1 MDTDVFLGSDA
12 LPKILQGVNK
22 VGTAVGATMGPRGRN
37 AIIRKRGRT
46 YVTRDGVTVAESIN
60 LPDKNE
66 QAGVELLQN
75 AAREVD
81 GLNGDGTTT
90 VTVLTKAILEHAQP
104 LITDGTNPM
113 LLKKSIEDASL
124 QVIDYIRTQ
133 CRKISKLEELEE
145 IATIAASDD
154 EIGKLVA
161 SVVWE
166 LGPDSLVTLKEGQS
180 TKTDV
185 ETVTGVQL
193 DTGLASPYLVRDPA
207 SQSTAF
213 DEPYV
218 ILLDREL
225 RDKEDVV
232 PILRLLHTMEGAKAV
247 IIAHGINADALAL
260 ITLNSVKGVVDVVA
274 IGLDQSLVDKTSYL
288 QDIAAVTGANVIGK
302 DNGVSLDNITEED
315 FGRVSSVVAGMEKTV
330 MVRGYGVEEDVDQR
344 KAAVKL
350 LKKDTKKFTPDVDK
364 RLAVLE
370 GKVAIVTIGGTSQ
383 SAIEERHY
391 RFEDAVGAAKTA
403 LRGGMIPGAG
413 TTLFG
418 ASDEL
423 GTSDGELVLA
433 QALKQ
438 PTIQILTNAGF
449 YTEELFLQLGYNKG
463 LDVAT
468 GELKDDLATAGIV
481 DPAESAISSVQVA
494 VSTAGLLM
502 TAGSLITDV
511 EKKRDTTE

>member
-1 MDTDVFLGSDA
+1 
-12 LPKILQGVNK
+12 
-22 VGTAVGATMGPRGRN
+22 
-37 AIIRKRGRT
+37 
-46 YVTRDGVTVAESIN
+46 
-60 LPDKNE
+60 
-66 QAGVELLQN
+66 
-75 AAREVD
+75 
-81 GLNGDGTTT
+81 
-90 VTVLTKAILEHAQP
+90 
-104 LITDGTNPM
+104 
-113 LLKKSIEDASL
+113 
-124 QVIDYIRTQ
+124 
-133 CRKISKLEELEE
+133 
-145 IATIAASDD
+145 
-154 EIGKLVA
+154 
-161 SVVWE
+161 
-166 LGPDSLVTLKEGQS
+166 
-180 TKTDV
+180 
-185 ETVTGVQL
+185 
-193 DTGLASPYLVRDPA
+193 
-207 SQSTAF
+207 
-213 DEPYV
+213 
-218 ILLDREL
+218 
-225 RDKEDVV
+225 
-232 PILRLLHTMEGAKAV
+232 
-247 IIAHGINADALAL
+247 
-260 ITLNSVKGVVDVVA
+260 VVA
-274 IGLDQSLVDKTSYL
+274 IGLDQSLGDKTSYL

-330 MVRGYGVEEDVDQR
+330 MVRGYGVEEDVEQR

-370 GKVAIVTIGGTSQ
+370 GKVAIITIGGTSQ

-449 YTEELFLQLGYNKG
+449 YTEELFLKLGLNKAPDITKSA
-463 LDVAT
+463 DVV
-468 GELKDDLATAGIV
+468 DLTDGGIV
-481 DPAESAISSVQVA
+481 DPTESAISSVQVA

-511 EKKRDTTE
+511 EKKNDKA